1 VTPKAD
7 FRVEIGS
14 LGYLSRALW
23 CLVPHVVSGL
33 ATSILYMNESGRVS
47 LHPYGV

>member
-1 VTPKAD
+1 MTPKAD

-33 ATSILYMNESGRVS
+33 ATSVPYMNESGRVR
-47 LHPYGV
+47 LHPQEV